1 MRVFMEHFPNLAWI
15 ENRGAFIPDIKP
27 PIHWKTGIKDFYKN
41 NGKEK
46 IKKDTE
52 RFANS
57 LESVFGKPE
66 LKLRWDDELG
76 LDGISLS
83 TQQGIYLNED
93 ENWQEHN
100 LGTKN
105 SLIAMGII
113 LNYYKELSKYI
124 NL

>member
-1 MRVFMEHFPNLAWI
+1 MEYKPNLAWI
-15 ENRGAFIPDIKP
+15 ENRGTFIPNIHP
-27 PIHWKTGIKDFYKN
+27 PENWKTGIIEFYKN

-46 IKKDTE
+46 IEKDTK

-66 LKLRWDDELG
+66 LQLRWDEELG

-83 TQQGIYLNED
+83 VQQGIYLNEN

-105 SLIAMGII
+105 SLIAIGIL
-113 LNYYKELSKYI
+113 LNYYHELSKYI
-124 NL
+124 CKQKI